1 MQSFKIITYVILFK
15 NTKAVNL
22 TALLFFDAC
31 VFFFHDEKNLIV
43 SGENNTFF

>member
-22 TALLFFDAC
+22 TALLFLTPVYSF
-31 VFFFHDEKNLIV
+31 
-43 SGENNTFF
+43 STMRRT